1 MYVAKIPNRS
11 SPPAFLLRESYRQNG
26 KVKSR
31 TLANITDWPPEKID
45 LLRRVLKDETLVPVG
60 QPLGPAGKS
69 PGPAAGGFEILR
81 SLPHGHVAAVLG
93 TLRRLKMEPLLA
105 SKKGPLRD
113 LAVAMIVARVLDP
126 RSKLATARGLGGETA
141 FSSLGETLGVSSA
154 SEDDLYAAMDRLLER
169 QPRIERELAGRHL
182 SEGTLVLYDLT
193 STYYEGRTCPLAKR
207 GHNRDGKKGKLQI
220 EFGLLCNAEG
230 CPVAVEVFEG
240 NTADPKTLGV
250 QIAKLRRRFGLQRV
264 VLVGER
270 GMLTEARIREE
281 LQPIDGLDWI
291 TALRAPAI
299 RKLVEAGDLCPSLFD
314 ERDLGEITS
323 SRYPDERL
331 VVCRNPLLAD
341 ERARKRREL
350 LAATEQELDK
360 LVQATQRSRR
370 PLRGAAKIGLRVG
383 KVLNKFK
390 VGKHFELEIAGQSFS
405 YSRNEDK
412 ISAEAALDGIYV
424 IRTSTCGK
432 VVDAEQTVRAYKGLS
447 VVERA
452 FRSFK
457 TVDLKVRPIHHRL
470 ESRVRA
476 HVFLCMLAY
485 YVEWHMR
492 QALAPILFD
501 DDDKAAAAAKRVS
514 PVAPARRSDRAAH
527 KACAKRTADDR
538 PVHSFRTLLADLATL
553 AKNRVRFSG
562 GDATTTTGSDAATT
576 KMLTTPTPHQQ
587 HVFGLLNVSLT
598 M

>member
-11 SPPAFLLRESYRQNG
+11 SPPAFLLRESYRQDG
-26 KVKSR
+26 KVRSR

-45 LLRRVLKDETLVPVG
+45 MLRRVLKDETLV
-60 QPLGPAGKS
+60 
-69 PGPAAGGFEILR
+69 PAAGGFEILR

-113 LAVAMIVARVLDP
+113 LAVAMIAARVIDP
-126 RSKLATARGLGGETA
+126 RSKLATARGLGSETA
-141 FSSLGETLGVSSA
+141 FSSLGEVLGVSSA

-169 QPRIERELAGRHL
+169 QPRIERELARRHL

-207 GHNRDGKKGKLQI
+207 GHSRDGKKGKLQI
-220 EFGLLCNAEG
+220 EFGLLCNADG

-250 QIAKLRRRFGLQRV
+250 QIAKIRKRFGLQRV
-264 VLVGER
+264 VLVGDR

-281 LQPIDGLDWI
+281 LKPVDGLDWI

-314 ERDLGEITS
+314 EQDLGEITS
-323 SRYPDERL
+323 SLYPDERL

-360 LVQATQRSRR
+360 IAGATRRTRR
-370 PLRGAAKIGLRVG
+370 PLRGADKIGLRVG

-390 VGKHFELEIAGQSFS
+390 VGKHFELEIADQSFS
-405 YSRNEDK
+405 YSRNEAQ
-412 ISAEAALDGIYV
+412 ISEEAALDGIYV
-424 IRTSTCGK
+424 IRTSTCK
-432 VVDAEQTVRAYKGLS
+432 EVVNTEQTVCAYKGLS
-447 VVERA
+447 AVERA

-470 ESRVRA
+470 ESRVRT

-492 QALAPILFD
+492 QDLAPILFD
-501 DDDKAAAAAKRVS
+501 DDDKEAAAAKRVS
-514 PVAPARRSDRAAH
+514 PVSPARRSDRATH
-527 KACAKRTADDR
+527 KARAKRTDDDR

-553 AKNRVRFSG
+553 AKNRVRLLG
-562 GDATTTTGSDAATT
+562 GGAATT
-576 KMLTTPTPHQQ
+576 EMLTTPTPHQQ
-587 HVFGLLNVSLT
+587 RIFALLNVSLT

>member
-1 MYVAKIPNRS
+1 MYIARIPNRP
-11 SPPAFLLRESYRQNG
+11 SPPAFLLRESYRKGG

-31 TLANITDWPPEKID
+31 TLANITDWPGEKID
-45 LLRRVLKDETLVPVG
+45 MLRRVLKGESLVP
-60 QPLGPAGKS
+60 AGE
-69 PGPAAGGFEILR
+69 GFEIVR

-93 TLRRLKMEPLLA
+93 TLRRLKIEPLLA
-105 SKKGPLRD
+105 SKKGSLRD
-113 LAVAMIVARVLDP
+113 LAATMIVARVIDP
-126 RSKLATARGLGGETA
+126 QSKLATARGLGDETA

-154 SEDDLYAAMDRLLER
+154 SADDLYAAMDWLVER
-169 QPRIERELAGRHL
+169 QPRIERELAQRHL
-182 SEGTLVLYDLT
+182 SDGALVLYDLT

-220 EFGLLCNAEG
+220 EFGLLCNADG
-230 CPVAVEVFEG
+230 CPVAVEVFAG

-250 QIAKLRRRFGLQRV
+250 QIAKIRKRFGFKRV
-264 VLVGER
+264 VLVGDR

-281 LQPIDGLDWI
+281 LKPIDGLDWI

-314 ERDLGEITS
+314 QRDLGEITS
-323 SRYPDERL
+323 SMYPGERL

-360 LVQATQRSRR
+360 IAQAARRTRR
-370 PLRGAAKIGLRVG
+370 PLRGADKIGLRVG

-390 VGKHFELEIAGQSFS
+390 VGKHFELEIADQSFS
-405 YSRNEDK
+405 YLRNEDK
-412 ISAEAALDGIYV
+412 ISEEAALDGIYV
-424 IRTSTCGK
+424 IRTSTCRK
-432 VVDAEQTVRAYKGLS
+432 TVDAEQTVRAYKGLS

-470 ESRVRA
+470 ADRVRA

-492 QALAPILFD
+492 QALAAILFD
-501 DDDKAAAAAKRVS
+501 DDDKEAAAAKRVS
-514 PVAPARRSDRAAH
+514 PVAPARRSDHAAH
-527 KACAKRTADDR
+527 KARAKRTDDDR

-553 AKNRVRFSG
+553 AKNRVRFLG
-562 GDATTTTGSDAATT
+562 GGATTEGSDGATT
-576 KMLTTPTPHQQ
+576 EMLTTPTPPQQ
-587 HVFGLLNVSLT
+587 HIFDLLKVSPA